1 MRRTRPLRL
10 PLAVSAAVACLLLL
24 AACEDPS
31 GVGLTV
37 LDPTAS
43 DPQARTLPVDSAAF
57 TDSEEL
63 TGAFLT
69 EPGFENFRGL
79 AGRVEDPAFG
89 TTTAYGYFDV
99 LDPQN
104 VSEDF
109 RGRPVEE
116 ATLRLRRAY
125 AYGDTMS
132 TTRLDIRQIAEEWT
146 AVGAVADTLF
156 PVQDDIITSF
166 DVAPGDSLIEIDLP
180 ESWIAANDTT
190 LRSEDFSTIFHGF
203 RLDPSDEASAIY
215 GFAGSS
221 TLRLISE
228 DDTVFYQVSEV
239 FSGIEGPA
247 DPPTDEALWRLQD
260 GTGRGL
266 ELQFDLDTL
275 AQSAVNTVRL
285 RVNAD
290 TAAVTADLPPGFTRP
305 FARRLALFGFLEDQ
319 DPVLITVADLD
330 EETETFTFRSAV
342 LDDVFQDLLL
352 GRSEVEGFV
361 LGFPTTPSSL
371 DVMPLVRR
379 SEPGCAEDDAMP
391 CEGPRA
397 VVILIPPD
405 A

>member
-1 MRRTRPLRL
+1 MRRTWPLRP
-10 PLAVSAAVACLLLL
+10 PLAFSAAVACLLLL

-43 DPQARTLPVDSAAF
+43 DPRALTLPVDSAAF

-69 EPGFENFRGL
+69 DPGFQDFRGL
-79 AGRVEDPAFG
+79 AGRVEDPVFG
-89 TTTAYGYFDV
+89 TTTAFGYFDV
-99 LDPQN
+99 LPPQT

-116 ATLRLRRAY
+116 ATLRLRRTY

-132 TTRLDIRQIAEEWT
+132 TTRLDVRQVAEEWT

-156 PVQDDIITSF
+156 PVQDEIITSF
-166 DVAPGDSLIEIDLP
+166 DIAPGDSLIEIDLP

-203 RLDPSDEASAIY
+203 RLDPSDEASAVY
-215 GFAGSS
+215 GFAGTS
-221 TLRLISE
+221 TLELISE
-228 DDTVFYQVSEV
+228 GDTVIYQASEV
-239 FSGIEGPA
+239 FSSIEGPA

-266 ELQFDLDTL
+266 ELRFDLDTL

-290 TAAVTADLPPGFTRP
+290 TAAATTDLPPGFVRP
-305 FARRLALFGFLEDQ
+305 LARRLALFGFVEDQ

-330 EETETFTFRSAV
+330 EETETFTFGSGV
-342 LDDVFQDLLL
+342 LNDIFQDLLL

-361 LGFPTTPSSL
+361 LGFPATPSSL
-371 DVMPLVRR
+371 DVMPLVRG
-379 SEPGCAEDDAMP
+379 SEPGCVEDDALT

>member
-10 PLAVSAAVACLLLL
+10 LLAVSAAVACLLLL

-69 EPGFENFRGL
+69 DPGFQDFRGL
-79 AGRVEDPAFG
+79 AGRVEDPVFG
-89 TTTAYGYFDV
+89 TTTAFGYFDV
-99 LDPQN
+99 LEPQN
-104 VSEDF
+104 FDGF
-109 RGRPVEE
+109 GDQPIEE
-116 ATLRLRRAY
+116 ATLRLRRTY

-132 TTRLDIRQIAEEWT
+132 TTRLNVRQIAEEWT

-180 ESWIAANDTT
+180 ESWIEANDTT

-203 RLDPSDEASAIY
+203 RLDPSDEASAVY

-228 DDTVFYQVSEV
+228 GDTVVYQVSEV

-290 TAAVTADLPPGFTRP
+290 TAAATTDLPPGFVRP
-305 FARRLALFGFLEDQ
+305 FARRLALFGFVEDQ

-361 LGFPTTPSSL
+361 LGFPATPSSL
-371 DVMPLVRR
+371 DVLPLVRS